1 MSPEERQVLA
11 DQLDELL
18 ASGLDDPEEA
28 LEVAAIA
35 GMLERAGIDPRALAD
50 ANAWRVGSGA
60 ALLDEAWDLVDVD
73 AYVEAV
79 DACASESATDEEV
92 EEALLDL
99 DELVAAAAWCGR
111 TSLIK
116 RATVEIE
123 RTIRDV
129 PEPFAALASQGR
141 ELARLRA
148 VAEQLDVYGFWLAVA
163 DAGEHLED

>member
-1 MSPEERQVLA
+1 MSPDELQVLV

-18 ASGLDDPEEA
+18 SSGLDDPEEA

-35 GMLERAGIDPRALAD
+35 GMLARVGTPAATLAE
-50 ANAWRVGSGA
+50 AEAWRVGPGG
-60 ALLDEAWDLVDVD
+60 ALLDEAWDLVDAD
-73 AYVEAV
+73 AYLEAI
-79 DACASESATDEEV
+79 DDCASDRATDEEV

-99 DELVAAAAWCGR
+99 DELVAAAVWCGR
-111 TSLIK
+111 TSVVA
-116 RATVEIE
+116 RVTASVE

-129 PEPFAALASQGR
+129 PEPFAALAGQGR

-163 DAGEHLED
+163 DAGEHLDD